1 MGHCRH
7 SSNFNVEVFDD
18 VVPVVEVLMVD
29 VELFVVVV
37 GTSTRGAKKL
47 CHMYDRAAIDDVLH
61 FLRNRRGPS
70 CGRGRR

>member
-1 MGHCRH
+1 
-7 SSNFNVEVFDD
+7 
-18 VVPVVEVLMVD
+18 VVEVLMVD

-61 FLRNRRGPS
+61 FLRYRRGAS